1 MNIRR
6 GFFRVWFVLSVLWI
20 VGVIY
25 TGYENT
31 KYVNPDYED
40 IRKAAYSAMSDKG
53 LMAEAKKQ
61 NIPIDGVTGTVRK
74 GWESDFVPD
83 GTLGTVEM
91 PDGTVVRNVPVD
103 VDKEKFKLGGDYE
116 IWKRQHLRNVASET
130 TIEAITFPAI
140 AFSVWFIGCWI
151 GAGFRSKKPT

>member
-91 PDGTVVRNVPVD
+91 PDGTVVRNVPVCLATTTFTHQRQLFLPTD
-103 VDKEKFKLGGDYE
+103 DNYNLCKLAR
-116 IWKRQHLRNVASET
+116 IV
-130 TIEAITFPAI
+130 
-140 AFSVWFIGCWI
+140 
-151 GAGFRSKKPT
+151 